1 MAFAYE
7 ALGVDDDEPESGF
20 VLDGVALV
28 ELVLEEL
35 EESELPVVDVLE
47 DADEPEVLEEP
58 RASFL

>member
-1 MAFAYE
+1 MA
-7 ALGVDDDEPESGF
+7 EPESGF